1 MKLSIMFIRNFF
13 IFLSALLMTAYVMS
27 TSSEGDAIVRLGIGL
42 GSGLGFGFLLAAA
55 GRVIERFN
63 LRVFNVAALG
73 LFFGFLMG
81 EALMGVIRSF
91 LDIGLVQVDPAALGL
106 TRALVFLATI
116 YLGLVLTARAS
127 EEISISIPFIRFQ
140 PQLDKKKDLL
150 VDSSALLDTRLL
162 DLVNTGLFDQSFI
175 VPQFIVAEL
184 QAQSED
190 NDENIKARGRR
201 GLDTLKRL
209 ESLPS
214 LGLRFSDTDF
224 SELKDSFQKLER
236 LGKLLNAGILSA
248 DTNRM
253 QQSEEGVRI
262 VNIHALANAL
272 KPLAQSGECFQIKIQ
287 RYGKEA
293 RQGVGYLE
301 DGTMVVVNGGAPFI
315 GDTIR
320 VRVLSVKHTTSGRMV
335 FCNALEEGLE
345 QELTRE
351 EAAIPASPASK
362 RYFSI

>member
-1 MKLSIMFIRNFF
+1 
-13 IFLSALLMTAYVMS
+13 MTAYVMS
-27 TSSEGDAIVRLGIGL
+27 TSSEGDAVVRLGIGL
-42 GSGLGFGFLLAAA
+42 GAGLGFGFLLAGA
-55 GRVIERFN
+55 GRMIERFN

-127 EEISISIPFIRFQ
+127 EEISISIPFVRFQ
-140 PQLDKKKDLL
+140 SSTDKKRAL
-150 VDSSALLDTRLL
+150 VVDTSALLDARLI
-162 DLVNTGLFDQSFI
+162 DLVNTGLFDQALI
-175 VPQFIVAEL
+175 IPQFVVTEL
-184 QAQSED
+184 QAQAED
-190 NDENIKARGRR
+190 SDETVKTRGRR
-201 GLDTLKRL
+201 GLETLKKL
-209 ESLPS
+209 ETTPS
-214 LGLRFSDTDF
+214 LGLRHSDTDF
-224 SELKDSFQKLER
+224 PELKDPFQKLER

-253 QQSEEGVRI
+253 QSDAEGVRV

-315 GDTIR
+315 GDVIR

-335 FCNALEEGLE
+335 FCNALEEGAE
-345 QELTRE
+345 HEVVRERE
-351 EAAIPASPASK
+351 EVVASSSATASK